1 MQTEDTSTR
10 YTVVSDKQHHRALAE
25 LAKKYKISQGEVI
38 EVFLDHADMD
48 EMEAHFT
55 KRRNEKV
62 DLRSGADK
70 VMIAKI
76 KALTP
81 AQLALIEK
89 MYAENAGNQ

>member
-1 MQTEDTSTR
+1 MQNEDQVARFTISVNKSHQRT
-10 YTVVSDKQHHRALAE
+10 LAE
-25 LAKKYKISQGEVI
+25 LAKKYKISQGEVV
-38 EVFLDHADMD
+38 EVMLDNADMD

-70 VMIAKI
+70 VMITKI
-76 KALTP
+76 KTLTP